1 MEVAA
6 IIAGV
11 IDSVTGAWGAAN
23 NKKTV
28 QTQTDFAYAQLI
40 ADQRARENQDWT
52 PRILRFIAFVAL
64 LLVVLIIR
72 KK

>member
-1 MEVAA
+1 MEIAA
-6 IIAGV
+6 IVAGV
-11 IDSVTGAWGAAN
+11 IDSVTGAWGASI

-52 PRILRFIAFVAL
+52 PWILGFIAFVAL